1 LEELLRS
8 EFLSYCLPSIGDDEV
23 REVVDSLRSG
33 WITTGPK
40 VKRFE
45 ADFANYVGARH
56 AIAVSSC
63 TAALHLALASLDIGP
78 GDEVIVPT
86 LTFCATANVVVH
98 VGARPVVVDVRE
110 DFQID
115 PQAVERAITPR
126 TRAIVPIHYGGQACD
141 LEEILAI
148 GERHGVPVIED
159 AAHAVGAA
167 YRGRKI
173 GTHSLMVAFSFY
185 ATKNMTTGEGGM
197 LVTNDDGLAE
207 RIRLLSLHGMNRDAW
222 KRYTEAGSWFYEVSE
237 PGFKNNM
244 TDIQAALGIH
254 QLRRLDGFIER
265 RQAIARSYRAAF
277 ADLPELRLPVENA
290 DRSHIYHLYAVQ
302 ILPGNSSLDRD
313 SFIAG
318 LKSQKI
324 GTSVHFVP
332 LHRHPY
338 YRDTHGCR
346 SGAYPVAERLYRG
359 LVSLPLYPAMSDQ
372 DVEDVIGAVRE
383 TVLAARLAS
392 TEFVLAEKAP
402 SAAFRAPSAGE
413 GKDSALRTNYD
424 YNHA

>member
-1 LEELLRS
+1 MRS
-8 EFLSYCLPSIGDDEV
+8 EFLSYCLPSIGEDEV

-33 WITTGPK
+33 WVTTGPK

-45 ADFANYVGARH
+45 ADFASYVGARH

-86 LTFCATANVVVH
+86 LTFCATANVVLH
-98 VGARPVVVDVRE
+98 VGARPVVVDVRD

-126 TRAIVPIHYGGQACD
+126 TRAIMPVHYGGQACD
-141 LEEILAI
+141 LDEILAI
-148 GERHGVPVIED
+148 GARHGVPVIED
-159 AAHAVGAA
+159 AAHAVGAS

-197 LVTNDDGLAE
+197 LATNDDKLAE

-222 KRYTEAGSWFYEVSE
+222 KRYSEAGSWYYEVSE

-244 TDIQAALGIH
+244 TDIQASLGIH
-254 QLRRLDGFIER
+254 QLRRLNGFIER
-265 RQAIARSYRAAF
+265 RRAIARRYRAAF
-277 ADLPELRLPVENA
+277 ADMHELRLPVESP
-290 DRSHIYHLYAVQ
+290 DRSHVYHLYAVQ
-302 ILPGNSSLDRD
+302 ILPGNPSLDRE
-313 SFIAG
+313 SFIAA
-318 LKSQKI
+318 LKSHKI

-338 YRDTHGCR
+338 YRDIQGCQ
-346 SGAYPVAERLYRG
+346 SSSYPVAERLYRG

-383 TVLAARLAS
+383 TVLAARAGS
-392 TEFVLAEKAP
+392 SERVLAEKVS
-402 SAAFRAPSAGE
+402 SAALCGSGE
-413 GKDSALRTNYD
+413 KQDSGFRTNYD
-424 YNHA
+424 YNHV